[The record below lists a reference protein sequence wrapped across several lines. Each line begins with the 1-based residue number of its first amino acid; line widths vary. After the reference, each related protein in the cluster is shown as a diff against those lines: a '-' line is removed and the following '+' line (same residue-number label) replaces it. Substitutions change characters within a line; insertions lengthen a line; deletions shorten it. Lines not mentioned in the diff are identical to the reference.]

1 MLKDVGMAS
10 MGQVL
15 AFAGVIGLAAVSPG
29 PDFAVVMRRAVTGGR
44 LHGMAAASGV
54 AAGVFAWSVAAA
66 MGVAALLAA
75 SAVAFTV
82 VKLAGAA
89 YLLWLGVTA
98 LLAARR
104 RGTDPDQPAAVRGAP
119 RLRASFRD
127 GLLTNVLN
135 PKCGVFFVAVLPQF
149 APADSTPA
157 DVLLLSLVAVTVTI
171 AWFVAVANLVAA
183 FRRVLSRPAIRRSLD
198 AATGAVL
205 VALGIRLAATSA

>member
-1 MLKDVGMAS
+1 MNDV
-10 MGQVL
+10 GQVL
-15 AFAGVIGLAAVSPG
+15 AFAGVIGLAAASPG
-29 PDFAVVMRRAVTGGR
+29 PDFAVVVRRSVVAGR
-44 LHGMAAASGV
+44 WHGMLAAAG
-54 AAGVFAWSVAAA
+54 VAAA

-104 RGTDPDQPAAVRGAP
+104 GGTGPDQPATARAATRP
-119 RLRASFRD
+119 LASFRD

-149 APADSTPA
+149 APVDGAPA
-157 DVLLLSLVAVTVTI
+157 DVLLLSIVAVTVTI
-171 AWFVAVANLVAA
+171 AWFTVVANLVAA
-183 FRRVLSRPAIRRSLD
+183 LRRVLSRPAVRRALD
-198 AATGAVL
+198 AVTGAVL
-205 VALGIRLAATSA
+205 IALGLRLAAS

>member
-1 MLKDVGMAS
+1 MSDV
-10 MGQVL
+10 GQVL
-15 AFAGVIGLAAVSPG
+15 AFAGVIGLAAASPG
-29 PDFAVVMRRAVTGGR
+29 PDFAVVVRRSVVAGR
-44 LHGMAAASGV
+44 WHGMLAAAGV

-98 LLAARR
+98 LLAARHG
-104 RGTDPDQPAAVRGAP
+104 GTGPDQTETARAVTRP
-119 RLRASFRD
+119 WASFRD

-149 APADSTPA
+149 APANGAPA
-157 DVLLLSLVAVTVTI
+157 DVLLLSMVAVAVTIT
-171 AWFVAVANLVAA
+171 WFAVVANLVAA
-183 FRRVLSRPAIRRSLD
+183 LRRILSRPAVRRALD
-198 AATGAVL
+198 AVTGAVL
-205 VALGIRLAATSA
+205 IALGLRLATS

>member
-1 MLKDVGMAS
+1 MNDV
-10 MGQVL
+10 GQVL
-15 AFAGVIGLAAVSPG
+15 AFAGVIGLAAASPG
-29 PDFAVVMRRAVTGGR
+29 PDFAVVVRRSVVAGR
-44 LHGMAAASGV
+44 WHGMLAAAGV
-54 AAGVFAWSVAAA
+54 AAGVFAWSLAAA

-104 RGTDPDQPAAVRGAP
+104 GGTGPDQPATARAATRP
-119 RLRASFRD
+119 LASFRD

-149 APADSTPA
+149 APVDGAPA
-157 DVLLLSLVAVTVTI
+157 EVLLLSVVAVTVTI
-171 AWFVAVANLVAA
+171 AWFTVVANLVAA
-183 FRRVLSRPAIRRSLD
+183 LRRILSRPVVRRALD
-198 AATGAVL
+198 AVTGAVL
-205 VALGIRLAATSA
+205 IALGLRLAAS